1 MRICFCG
8 WARNP
13 RGHIRLLAPVA
24 LLAIAMLLVMPHP
37 AAALS
42 TGCLPSLDY
51 GVANEHFFA
60 QTGSDSGLGFYV
72 RDDADARFLSA
83 FRAGGGEHALG
94 YPVSRRFLRD
104 GFIYQAFQKAI
115 LQWPV
120 GGDRANFANTVDWL
134 GRIGADADLYAQRQV
149 PFYFPLAADRGL
161 DPADP
166 EDFAHIVQNHLQLLA
181 VDEEIREF
189 FLAEP
194 RWLELYGLPVSYE
207 DFGPVRVLRSQRQ
220 IIQVWNVP
228 GIGGPVGRAV
238 LANTGDIAKEFG
250 LLPES
255 AAVPA
260 SPPARAGEVLHAT
273 ALPTRAG
280 SPALV
285 EFSGT
290 ASQVRATEGPTVS
303 YCIGAF
309 QQLLVPIPV
318 DQESGALTLELE
330 TIGAGPVLNG
340 SVQVE
345 VEELEFESYELVGVT
360 GDLEVLFDPEKEAA
374 DKSALKRVTAPVS
387 LRPLLS
393 EPFQTPVPGT
403 VTSGFGDR
411 RMVPLREAPLVHLGI
426 DYAGDLGDPIRAPA
440 PGTVVGTLDLVIYG
454 RTVVIDHGL
463 GVYSVLAHLEE
474 YSVESGDR
482 VSVGDEVGT
491 IGSTGRSTGPHLHWE
506 IHVFGIPVDPHSFVA
521 PESLKFG
528 VPLADRDP
536 DPDPEEEPMEPQPP
550 SAVG

>member
-1 MRICFCG
+1 MRIG
-8 WARNP
+8 TLARVT
-13 RGHIRLLAPVA
+13 RRRLHPLAPAA
-24 LLAIAMLLVMPHP
+24 LLAIALLLLPHR

-51 GVANEHFFA
+51 AAADEHFFA
-60 QTGSDSGLGFYV
+60 QTGSDTGLGFYV

-94 YPVSRRFLRD
+94 YPVSQRYLRD

-120 GGDRANFANTVDWL
+120 GGDRAHFANTVDWL

-181 VDEEIREF
+181 VDDVIREF
-189 FLAEP
+189 FLKEP

-228 GIGGPVGRAV
+228 GIGGPVGQAV

-250 LLPES
+250 LLPE
-255 AAVPA
+255 AATVPV
-260 SPPARAGEVLHAT
+260 SPPVRAGDGLYAT
-273 ALPTRAG
+273 ALPGRAG

-285 EFSGT
+285 EISGT
-290 ASQVRATEGPTVS
+290 AAQVRAADSPTVS
-303 YCIGAF
+303 FCIGAS
-309 QQLLVPIPV
+309 QHLLVPIPA
-318 DQESGALTLELE
+318 DQEPGPATLALE
-330 TIGAGPVLNG
+330 TFGSGPVLTG
-340 SVQVE
+340 SVRLE
-345 VEELEFESYELVGVT
+345 IEELEYESYELVGVT
-360 GDLEVLFDPEKEAA
+360 GDLELLFDPETEAA
-374 DKSALKRVTAPVS
+374 DKAALRETVAAAT
-387 LRPLLS
+387 LRPLFA
-393 EPFQTPVPGT
+393 EPFQEPVPGM

-411 RMVPLREAPLVHLGI
+411 RDVAVREEPLVHLGI
-426 DYAGDLGDPIRAPA
+426 DYAGDLGDPILAPA
-440 PGTVVGTLDLVIYG
+440 PGLVAGTLELVIYG

-463 GVYSVLAHLEE
+463 GVYSVLAHLEDF
-474 YSVESGDR
+474 SVQPGDR
-482 VSVGDEVGT
+482 VAVGDEIGT
-491 IGSTGRSTGPHLHWE
+491 VGSTGRSTGPHLHWE
-506 IHVFGIPVDPHSFVA
+506 IHVFGIPVDPNSFLA
-521 PESLKFG
+521 PGSIDFG
-528 VPLADRDP
+528 VPIADRV
-536 DPDPEEEPMEPQPP
+536 PDPEADPP
-550 SAVG
+550 DPPPPDAVG